1 MLTIA
6 SLVAALTIAGAFWV
20 GILAARR
27 LRDWGDGRRSLS
39 EGHQPLALTAGAAAG
54 GGPTSAPTSTRP
66 PQDAASQRVRAR
78 VAQRLQGRM
87 PVSVAPRA
95 LPRGVDEPDVS
106 PTELRQ
112 GDVVLVESGDPASD
126 GDFLIEGVVTLR
138 EGQSTIVIVVMAD
151 TSRRRWLIA
160 SPGLQ
165 QWLVL
170 EPVSGH
176 GLFGEPPRHIQRGAH
191 SFTLERRGQASAAG
205 VGMHGRP
212 ALPRVAFYV
221 YRAAPERMLWLERWG
236 DQVLMG
242 EGAELPSHVVS
253 FLPGS

>member
-1 MLTIA
+1 MTIA

-27 LRDWGDGRRSLS
+27 LRDWGDGRRSLG
-39 EGHQPLALTAGAAAG
+39 EGHQPLALSAGSSSSG
-54 GGPTSAPTSTRP
+54 GALP

-87 PVSVAPRA
+87 PAAVTPRA
-95 LPRGVDEPDVS
+95 LPQGPEEPDVS

-112 GDVVLVESGDPASD
+112 GDVVLVESGDASLD

-165 QWLVL
+165 QWLTL

-176 GLFGEPPRHIQRGAH
+176 GLFGEPPRHIQRGPQ
-191 SFTLERRGQASAAG
+191 SYTLERRGQASAAG

-242 EGAELPSHVVS
+242 EGVEVPSHMIS